1 MSAPHLTRRK
11 LESILITPCQVFAF
25 FHAETHDRRLR
36 EGGKGGV
43 AEKDRGGGSLV
54 ESSRNKTP
62 AGPPRPPFPTFP
74 LIVKKRDFLIKIRVF
89 MKKTVFSPNFRFF
102 STSTSLKRSVG
113 PFFGGQKWDLKREHY
128 TPPCRGVPP
137 PGRYPDDYYRIGV
150 PKQAALFA
158 AYGGLVAVLLA
169 LTAANNKKLLGGS
182 PWKH

>member
-1 MSAPHLTRRK
+1 MSVPHLTRRK
-11 LESILITPCQVFAF
+11 LASILITPCQVFAF

-74 LIVKKRDFLIKIRVF
+74 FPINLKKRDFL
-89 MKKTVFSPNFRFF
+89 MKNPCFYEKNGFSPNFRFF

-113 PFFGGQKWDLKREHY
+113 PFFGGQKWDLKRDHY

-137 PGRYPDDYYRIGV
+137 PGFDCSIVRVEVEG
-150 PKQAALFA
+150 
-158 AYGGLVAVLLA
+158 
-169 LTAANNKKLLGGS
+169 
-182 PWKH
+182 